1 MASIKL
7 SVSGMTCDHCVAK
20 VQKALQ
26 DVDGVW
32 GVFVELDGGTAEVDF
47 DDAKAGPDAL
57 TQAVKAAGYEA
68 AVG

>member
-20 VQKALQ
+20 VEKALQ

-32 GVFVELDGGTAEVDF
+32 GVVVELDGGTAEVDF

-57 TQAVKAAGYEA
+57 TEAVKAAGYEA
-68 AVG
+68 TVG